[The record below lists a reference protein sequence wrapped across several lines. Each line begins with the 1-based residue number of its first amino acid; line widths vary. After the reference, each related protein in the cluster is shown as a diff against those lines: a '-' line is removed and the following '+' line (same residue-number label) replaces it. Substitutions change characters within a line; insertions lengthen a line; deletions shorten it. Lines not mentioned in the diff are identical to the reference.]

1 MTALLPLALLI
12 VSALLVGATVL
23 AIITAV
29 RSLRERRITIFPVV
43 RETETLRAQRA
54 LLAAGIF
61 TVLAA
66 AGIGGWAATQRQPE
80 NILRAQTVSTQTRP
94 EISAV
99 TPVVPTATPAP
110 PQPLPAAPTVVGVST
125 IITPEPTVTPAPT
138 AIPTETPTPRLAA
151 NGTPLPANLSM
162 GPISFALKVSDRR
175 EAIDPAEK
183 FNTLPE
189 RIYAV
194 FPYSGMRNGLP
205 FSVIWYYQDVELIR
219 NDYTWEWG
227 TTDRSFAFIKPVGL
241 GTYRVELR
249 VADTTV
255 AENSF
260 EITR

>member
-1 MTALLPLALLI
+1 MALLPLALLI

-43 RETETLRAQRA
+43 KETETLRAKRA

-61 TVLAA
+61 AVLAA
-66 AGIGGWAATQRQPE
+66 TSIGGWAATQRQPE
-80 NILRAQTVSTQTRP
+80 NILRARTATEQART
-94 EISAV
+94 ENSAV
-99 TPVVPTATPAP
+99 LLSTPTLSKS
-110 PQPLPAAPTVVGVST
+110 LPAAPTIVGVST
-125 IITPEPTVTPAPT
+125 IITPEPTATPT
-138 AIPTETPTPRLAA
+138 SAIAENTPTPRLSTA
-151 NGTPLPANLSM
+151 GTPLPEHLSM

-175 EAIDPAEK
+175 EAIDPSEK
-183 FNTLPE
+183 FDTLPE

-194 FPYSGMRNGLP
+194 FPYRGMKNGLP

-219 NDYTWEWG
+219 NDYVWEWG

-260 EITR
+260 EITQ

>member
-1 MTALLPLALLI
+1 MAMLPLVLLI
-12 VSALLVGATVL
+12 VSALFVGATVI
-23 AIITAV
+23 AIITAM

-43 RETETLRAQRA
+43 KETETLRAKRA
-54 LLAAGIF
+54 LLVAGIF
-61 TVLAA
+61 AVLAA
-66 AGIGGWAATQRQPE
+66 TAIGGWAATQRQPE
-80 NILRAQTVSTQTRP
+80 NILRARAATEQARA
-94 EISAV
+94 EISAAP
-99 TPVVPTATPAP
+99 TAIPTATATPIPPNPA
-110 PQPLPAAPTVVGVST
+110 PAAPTIVGVST
-125 IITPEPTVTPAPT
+125 IITPQPT
-138 AIPTETPTPRLAA
+138 ATPTDTPPSPTPRIAA

-175 EAIDPAEK
+175 EAIDPAET

-194 FPYSGMRNGLP
+194 FPYSGMKNGLP

-219 NDYTWEWG
+219 NDYVWEWG

-249 VADTTV
+249 VAGTTV

>member
-1 MTALLPLALLI
+1 MALLSLTLLI

-23 AIITAV
+23 AVLVAV

-43 RETETLRAQRA
+43 KETETRRARGA

-61 TVLAA
+61 AVLAA
-66 AGIGGWAATQRQPE
+66 AGIGGWAATQRHPN
-80 NILRAQTVSTQTRP
+80 NISPASTTVQTQNET
-94 EISAV
+94 ISAADVAPDTIV
-99 TPVVPTATPAP
+99 TPIPTDAP
-110 PQPLPAAPTVVGVST
+110 PAAPTIIGVST
-125 IITPEPTVTPAPT
+125 IITPEPTITPTPT
-138 AIPTETPTPRLAA
+138 VPPTDTPTPRAPTD
-151 NGTPLPANLSM
+151 GTPLPANLSM
-162 GPISFALKVSDRR
+162 GPISFALTVSDRR
-175 EAIDPAEK
+175 EAIDPAET

-194 FPYSGMRNGLP
+194 FPYSGMKNGLP
-205 FSVIWYYQDVELIR
+205 FSVIWYYQGVELIR
-219 NDYTWEWG
+219 NDYIWEWG

-260 EITR
+260 EITQ